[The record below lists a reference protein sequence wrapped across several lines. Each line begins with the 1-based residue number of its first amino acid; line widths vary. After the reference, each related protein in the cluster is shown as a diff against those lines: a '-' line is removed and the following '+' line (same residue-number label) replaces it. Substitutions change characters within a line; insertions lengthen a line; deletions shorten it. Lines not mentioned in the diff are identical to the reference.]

1 MATAAHRPDAGEG
14 APVLELHGV
23 SKRFPGV
30 LALADVG
37 FDLQRGEVHVLVGEN
52 GAGKSTLV
60 KILSGIYQPDAGEI
74 RFDGRPVTL
83 RDPHAAQRLGIS
95 TVHQELN
102 LVPHLDVGRNVFLGR
117 EPTRGPGGLVDYP
130 ALYAATGAQ
139 LAVLGVEL
147 DPRTPVR
154 RLGLA
159 LQQMVEIAKAL
170 VAEARVL
177 ILDEPTA
184 AITSDEAERL
194 FTVVDGLRA
203 RGAAVVFI
211 SHHLDD
217 ATRIGDR
224 ATVLRDGRHVATLPM
239 AGTTPRDL
247 IRLMVGR
254 DLTQQYPKQPSVPGP
269 VALEV
274 SGLSRRGVLHD
285 VSFGVRRGEVLGIA
299 GLVGAGRSEL
309 ARAVFGI
316 DPIDA
321 GRIAVNGKPVRIDG
335 PRDAIRHGLALLPE
349 DRKLQGLVLPL
360 TIADN
365 VALAA
370 PDKLRAPVGLV
381 PPRSRLRA
389 ARRFVDALRIR
400 TPSARQRVVNLSG
413 GNQQKVVLAK
423 WLLTEADVFIFD
435 EPTRGI
441 DVGAKVDVYR
451 LMNELLA
458 KGAAIVMISSELP
471 EVLGMSDRIA
481 VMRGGRIVAE
491 LAREEATQEAI
502 MTHAAAPVARS
513 EADETGAATAAAG
526 VRA

>member
-1 MATAAHRPDAGEG
+1 M
-14 APVLELHGV
+14 APVLELRGV

-37 FDLQRGEVHVLVGEN
+37 FELRRGEVHVLVGEN

-74 RFDGRPVTL
+74 WLEGSPVTL
-83 RDPHAAQRLGIS
+83 RDPHAAQRFGIS

-117 EPTRGPGGLVDYP
+117 EPMRGGLVDYP
-130 ALYAATGAQ
+130 ALYAATAAQ
-139 LAVLGVEL
+139 LAALGVAL

-184 AITSDEAERL
+184 AITADEAERL
-194 FTVVDGLRA
+194 FAVVDGLRT

-254 DLTQQYPKQPSVPGP
+254 DLTQQYPKEPCVPGP

-285 VSFGVRRGEVLGIA
+285 VSFNVRRGEVLGIA

-321 GRIAVNGKPVRIDG
+321 GRVAIDGTPVRIDG
-335 PRDAIRHGLALLPE
+335 PRAAIRHRLALLPE
-349 DRKLQGLVLPL
+349 DRKQQGLVLPL
-360 TIADN
+360 AIADN

-370 PDKLRAPVGLV
+370 PDKLGAPAGLV
-381 PPRSRLRA
+381 PPRFRLRA

-451 LMNELLA
+451 LMNELLV

-491 LAREEATQEAI
+491 LTREEATQEAI
-502 MTHAAAPVARS
+502 MTHAAAPVARP
-513 EADETGAATAAAG
+513 EVGEGGALAAAG
-526 VRA
+526 GITA